1 MASVYKSEKKRGS
14 KEKAE
19 TGKMWLQAK
28 EQQDLLAAS
37 KSWKKQGSSLA
48 SERNTGLLT
57 PSFQNPGFQKFLL
70 LLSSSLKKIND
81 SAQPTEVNRPLLALE
96 GTKVVLCCPPVQ
108 GSLMMVI
115 WTILLRDRLPC
126 TRDYR
131 EDTKET
137 HERNCSDLR
146 ITWISGR
153 DQNPAVQIDPVS
165 LTHDGNYTCEL
176 VTAEGN
182 FRYGYHLQVSVPPK
196 VSLDL
201 GKNRTTVC
209 KAVAGKPAARI
220 SWTPGGDCVTEKKP
234 WDNDTVTVQS
244 TCHWAEGDV
253 SAVSCSIF
261 HLTGNKSLSIELSQE
276 LKKREVTLVV
286 GEDEMQPYASYTGK
300 NNPLYDT
307 TSRVKIP

>member
-1 MASVYKSEKKRGS
+1 MANPDN
-14 KEKAE
+14 
-19 TGKMWLQAK
+19 L
-28 EQQDLLAAS
+28 
-37 KSWKKQGSSLA
+37 SSLVTLEDY
-48 SERNTGLLT
+48 S
-57 PSFQNPGFQKFLL
+57 
-70 LLSSSLKKIND
+70 LSSKD
-81 SAQPTEVNRPLLALE
+81 EVDLGGNNSHLVTQIQNQQMKVPSESPAEANRPQPALE
-96 GTKVVLCCPPVQ
+96 GTKVVFCCPPVQ
-108 GSLMMVI
+108 GSLMLVTWI
-115 WTILLRDRLPC
+115 IFLRNRLPC
-126 TRDYR
+126 TKVYR
-131 EDTKET
+131 EDRRETKEG
-137 HERNCSDLR
+137 NCSDPR

-220 SWTPGGDCVTEKKP
+220 SWTPGGDCVTEEEP

-253 SAVSCSIF
+253 SAVYRSVF
-261 HLTGNKSLSIELSQE
+261 HLTGNKSLSIELSQVQEKAFDCKKWKIE
-276 LKKREVTLVV
+276 LWMNEKGHKS
-286 GEDEMQPYASYTGK
+286 SYTRRYPALTARQQLLEGPVLI
-300 NNPLYDT
+300 PLLC
-307 TSRVKIP
+307 SAIICVGFILGR